1 MLKRILVVMIVLLV
15 LSALFAM
22 TVAAQGTGDPA
33 AGKTAW
39 AQRACKS
46 CHGTDGEGK
55 YAAPLAGTTRT
66 SAEWIVQVHTPRANM
81 PAFSTA
87 QISDTVITDM
97 WAYMKTLTKPASF
110 TPVTTTVPAGALPG
124 HQLTVDKR
132 CVACHGDFKAFVK
145 ARFVDQN
152 REVTTDAVL
161 KQLRTPAKNM
171 PMFDAT
177 HVTDAQAAQIAD
189 FIKAQAV
196 AVKAAAVVTPTTPV
210 TATKPV
216 TATAVV
222 TATKATTTTAAAV
235 AAAPVTMPKTGANLS
250 LSAQVT
256 TTTPVTATKPVTA
269 TAPVTATKPVTTTA
283 VVTATKAA
291 TTTAAAAAAAP
302 APAPATMP
310 KTGGE
315 MGLLVLSGLSLLGIS
330 AGLAIRGRRR

>member
-1 MLKRILVVMIVLLV
+1 V

-33 AGKTAW
+33 NGKAQW

-55 YAAPLAGTTRT
+55 YAAPLAGTTRQ
-66 SAEWIVQVHTPRANM
+66 SAEWITQVHTPRANM

-110 TPVTTTVPAGALPG
+110 TPMSTTVPAGALPG

-132 CVACHGDFKAFVK
+132 CVACHGDFKAFAK

-152 REVTTDAVL
+152 REVTPEVVL

-171 PMFDAT
+171 PMFGAT
-177 HVTDAQAAQIAD
+177 QVTDAQAALIAD

-196 AVKAAAVVTPTTPV
+196 AVKAAAPVTPTTPV
-210 TATKPV
+210 TATK
-216 TATAVV
+216 
-222 TATKATTTTAAAV
+222 ATTTTA
-235 AAAPVTMPKTGANLS
+235 P
-250 LSAQVT
+250 
-256 TTTPVTATKPVTA
+256 
-269 TAPVTATKPVTTTA
+269 
-283 VVTATKAA
+283 
-291 TTTAAAAAAAP
+291 AAAP
-302 APAPATMP
+302 APVAAAPATMP

-315 MGLLVLSGLSLLGIS
+315 LGLLALSGLSLLGIS